1 MGISDRGGEGRGSSE
16 VTVGTRGWE
25 GGIHCRI
32 LRTLYIHATRVAASA
47 CALVAASRNQRL
59 RHLGVCH
66 WWARACNRVC
76 HCSSLSFCFSLYRCL
91 FLASGSSSFRLVCVS
106 VLRACVPRRALKSW
120 RACAHARA
128 HPSEFR
134 KQSLIEVFE
143 YLLKFFVSMLCVLYE
158 VFFWKFYRYC
168 NTWSIIAE
176 KKIYVR
182 FYNK

>member
-1 MGISDRGGEGRGSSE
+1 MRLRSGRGAGKGGYIAAFCERYTYMQRELQPRRARSLQRRVISAYVTSVCAIGE
-16 VTVGTRGWE
+16 RVRVTVCV
-25 GGIHCRI
+25 IA
-32 LRTLYIHATRVAASA
+32 LRFRFVSLFT
-47 CALVAASRNQRL
+47 
-59 RHLGVCH
+59 GVF
-66 WWARACNRVC
+66 
-76 HCSSLSFCFSLYRCL
+76 SSPAVLPRF
-91 FLASGSSSFRLVCVS
+91 AWCVW